1 MQWKLQCDFCL
12 SFFFF
17 TFSYIWWS
25 SYIWTSNDLFKF
37 SPNFRIFLNLKLL
50 KFKLADNLL
59 QICHFLQICSPELSV
74 IVMLFSDSTVL
85 SFRVL
90 KHQFLEKEVKCNI
103 NSVESNKTL
112 WFQNFFS
119 FCGKCWYYR
128 HSFLPL
134 LKLGGVCFWNLDK
147 EGGHEKIALK

>member
-1 MQWKLQCDFCL
+1 MKIAMWLL
-12 SFFFF
+12 LIFFFF

-25 SYIWTSNDLFKF
+25 SYIWTSNDLIKF

-103 NSVESNKTL
+103 VLKVTKLYGFKTFLASVASVDITGIV
-112 WFQNFFS
+112 S
-119 FCGKCWYYR
+119 
-128 HSFLPL
+128 SPS
-134 LKLGGVCFWNLDK
+134 
-147 EGGHEKIALK
+147 

>member
-1 MQWKLQCDFCL
+1 MTFSYL
-12 SFFFF
+12 FFF

-59 QICHFLQICSPELSV
+59 QICHFLQMRSPELLV

-103 NSVESNKTL
+103 NSVESRKTEGKL
-112 WFQNFFS
+112 MKQFGNPLFLRGTFWFQNFFS
-119 FCGKCWYYR
+119 FCG
-128 HSFLPL
+128 
-134 LKLGGVCFWNLDK
+134 
-147 EGGHEKIALK
+147 